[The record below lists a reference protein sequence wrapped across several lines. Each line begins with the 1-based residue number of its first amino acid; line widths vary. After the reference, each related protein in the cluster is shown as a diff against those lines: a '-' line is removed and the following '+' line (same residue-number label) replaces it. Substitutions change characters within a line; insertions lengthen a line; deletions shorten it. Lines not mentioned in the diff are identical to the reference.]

1 MTSSTGGTGIFSCAR
16 QHAKAPCLCDLAP
29 QQTLERQLIRTC
41 MVNAEALRLI
51 RGLGFESQFLSA
63 RTEKTVW
70 WWLCTPPPLRPRGMF
85 EHDELHEG
93 ARDEIEAFRKEVTTA
108 LMIGSHLMR
117 VAVAPRP
124 MIERI
129 YTRDAMVPLVE
140 GDNEFHFGLAMSRNC
155 RTVIL
160 VGKSLIAV
168 RIIKLAGNVSPCG
181 RVKYRVKEEPQ

>member
-1 MTSSTGGTGIFSCAR
+1 MKCDILDRWDRNIFMRSP
-16 QHAKAPCLCDLAP
+16 HAEAPCLCDLAP

-85 EHDELHEG
+85 EHDELHGG
-93 ARDEIEAFRKEVTTA
+93 ARDEIEVFRKEVTTA
-108 LMIGSHLMR
+108 LMIGSYLMR
-117 VAVAPRP
+117 VVAAPHP

-140 GDNEFHFGLAMSRNC
+140 GDNEFHFGWQCIPQLPNSDPGWEIFDSSKDCKTGWQRI
-155 RTVIL
+155 TVRE
-160 VGKSLIAV
+160 S
-168 RIIKLAGNVSPCG
+168 
-181 RVKYRVKEEPQ
+181 